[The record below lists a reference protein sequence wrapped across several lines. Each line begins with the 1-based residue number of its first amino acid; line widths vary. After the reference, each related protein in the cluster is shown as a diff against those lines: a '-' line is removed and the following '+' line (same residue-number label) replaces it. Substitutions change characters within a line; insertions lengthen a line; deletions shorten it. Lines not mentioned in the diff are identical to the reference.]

1 MDSKLEIFSESE
13 DSDEPTLDLDFDM
26 LKQLASSRLDRHCVK
41 TCRLTRGFNNE
52 IHLLQFDN
60 GPDCIARLP
69 RDSTHPVAKLACEVA
84 TMKYIAQNTKIK
96 VPEVYDWDCT
106 THNIIKSPY
115 IFMERLSGQHL
126 YRIWDDLSIENK
138 KCVLNQIINILF
150 EIWTKCQFNEIGCLY
165 INNDQ
170 SEPIREK
177 SSYLL
182 SRVLTPY
189 MSFQVGPIVSPLC
202 YIEGRDIIPSFTG
215 PFKSSR
221 EWFDALIQKEKSFF
235 ETHGVQN
242 LNNEMNTILA
252 DAEER
257 TKKLVKQL
265 ALLQS
270 KLSENNPFESIDLLP
285 FTLIHND
292 FDAQNILVE
301 RSSVDNDIKIIG
313 IIDWEFS
320 HTGTLWELCDYPIW
334 IQEIEYEPFEFIS
347 DKELQR
353 NQENQGLRVHF
364 RNEVIKIFGE
374 KGGQLLDMKENDRRI
389 ERLETMF
396 LVVHKFSML
405 ESFLKCFIDHY

>member
-1 MDSKLEIFSESE
+1 MG
-13 DSDEPTLDLDFDM
+13 PTW
-26 LKQLASSRLDRHCVK
+26 K
-41 TCRLTRGFNNE
+41 
-52 IHLLQFDN
+52 
-60 GPDCIARLP
+60 
-69 RDSTHPVAKLACEVA
+69 
-84 TMKYIAQNTKIK
+84 
-96 VPEVYDWDCT
+96 
-106 THNIIKSPY
+106 
-115 IFMERLSGQHL
+115 
-126 YRIWDDLSIENK
+126 
-138 KCVLNQIINILF
+138 
-150 EIWTKCQFNEIGCLY
+150 
-165 INNDQ
+165 
-170 SEPIREK
+170 
-177 SSYLL
+177 
-182 SRVLTPY
+182 
-189 MSFQVGPIVSPLC
+189 GPIVSPLC
-202 YIEGRDIIPSFTG
+202 YIEGRNIIPSFTG

-235 ETHGVQN
+235 ETYGVQN

-257 TKKLVKQL
+257 TENLVKQL

-270 KLSENNPFESIDLLP
+270 KLSKNNPFESIDLLP